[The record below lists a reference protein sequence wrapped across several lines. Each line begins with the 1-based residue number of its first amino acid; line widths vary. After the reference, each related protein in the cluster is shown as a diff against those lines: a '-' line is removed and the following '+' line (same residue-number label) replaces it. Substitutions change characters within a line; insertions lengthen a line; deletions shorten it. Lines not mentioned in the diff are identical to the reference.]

1 MTPPWKEESKL
12 IQKKINSV
20 ISDSNPNINSS
31 SSSSSRHTIW
41 DIPERKYEPTPPA
54 SMTSSWDNKPNYFPS
69 RSSTHFSFL
78 PKAETRPGSIIPS
91 YGGEGRRSCLDKA
104 DRKSPLKSNKVLAS
118 SSVNDIRKSC
128 LKTQSSDSLKSRSQ
142 SPSVV
147 KFSPKNPSNGT

>member
-1 MTPPWKEESKL
+1 MG
-12 IQKKINSV
+12 
-20 ISDSNPNINSS
+20 
-31 SSSSSRHTIW
+31 
-41 DIPERKYEPTPPA
+41 RKYEPTPPA

-69 RSSTHFSFL
+69 RSSAHFSFL
-78 PKAETRPGSIIPS
+78 PKAETRPGSIIPT
-91 YGGEGRRSCLDKA
+91 YGGEGRRSCLDRA

-147 KFSPKNPSNGT
+147 KFSPKNPSNVKARVDENSERDPPFEWIEFRRKDGKVVKGTVLPPITRD